1 MKSVYN
7 PFTFII
13 QMLGNEGNLKTLSCE
28 NILGRELNDVEKKYA
43 PQKLFVKGSIP
54 LPIYKPRISVV
65 GTRKPSEVGINITKN
80 LVRLLVKNGI
90 AIFSGLARGI
100 DTVAHKTAI
109 EENGDTI
116 AVLGTPINR
125 YYPPE
130 NKELQELM
138 ERRQLVIS
146 QFDMGHYTNKRD
158 FLTRNRL
165 MALLSDITI
174 IMEAGEVSGSISQG
188 WETLRLGRKLYICS
202 PTFENESLEWPREMQ
217 KYGANELDIGNFELI
232 LEETSN
238 YVKASMDDQ

>member
-1 MKSVYN
+1 
-7 PFTFII
+7 
-13 QMLGNEGNLKTLSCE
+13 MLGNESNLRTLSCE
-28 NILGRELNDVEKKYA
+28 TILGRELNDVEKKFA
-43 PQKLFVKGSIP
+43 PQQLFVKGLIP
-54 LPIYKPRISVV
+54 LPIYKPRVSVV
-65 GTRKPSEVGINITKN
+65 GTRKPSEVGMNITKN

-130 NKELQELM
+130 NKELQERM
-138 ERRQLVIS
+138 ERTQLVIS
-146 QFDMGHYTNKRD
+146 QFNIGHYTSKRD
-158 FLTRNRL
+158 FIMRNRL
-165 MALLSDITI
+165 MALLSDITV

-188 WETLRLGRKLYICS
+188 WEALRLGRQLFICS
-202 PTFENESLEWPREMQ
+202 TTFENESLEWPSEMQ
-217 KYGANELDIGNFELI
+217 KFGAKELDVDNFELI